1 MILFPEFLFN
11 VSSETSD
18 REEDVIA
25 YVNTTEMVRPVSTE
39 KIDSL
44 KSTTSSDTQFYKFSH
59 GYDFKHTS
67 TSPYCP
73 QANGE
78 AESGVSIAKKILKQ
92 RNPFCTSSSWSYTPH
107 IHRCKPLPVDD
118 GKRNPHPPTYTGILV
133 ASGSTEPWSSYQKG
147 WVIQN
152 CIPSVLRQE
161 TWIAT
166 PSRPTARWFISCKVR
181 STERRE
187 DVWKRHCEKPYCP
200 VTMSSRHLNFGVV
213 RKNVQRS
220 VLVELRWLMNKIWT

>member
-39 KIDSL
+39 KMDSL

-92 RNPFCTSSSWSYTPH
+92 RDPFLHFLLMELHP
-107 IHRCKPLPVDD
+107 IHPQV
-118 GKRNPHPPTYTGILV
+118 
-133 ASGSTEPWSSYQKG
+133 
-147 WVIQN
+147 
-152 CIPSVLRQE
+152 
-161 TWIAT
+161 
-166 PSRPTARWFISCKVR
+166 
-181 STERRE
+181 
-187 DVWKRHCEKPYCP
+187 
-200 VTMSSRHLNFGVV
+200 
-213 RKNVQRS
+213 
-220 VLVELRWLMNKIWT
+220 